1 MFICF
6 NEGSLKMMKNYI
18 YFTLKALF
26 DLKIFKLL
34 SELFGFIVKQ
44 LDKKA
49 KVNFK
54 NYDATD
60 WTKNNCIIYNVQYFK
75 K

>member
-1 MFICF
+1 M
-6 NEGSLKMMKNYI
+6 
-18 YFTLKALF
+18 LKALF
-26 DLKIFKLL
+26 YLKIFKLL
-34 SELFGFIVKQ
+34 SKLFGFIVKQ
-44 LDKKA
+44 HDKKA

-60 WTKNNCIIYNVQYFK
+60 WTKNNCIIHNVQYLK